1 MAAPRVREI
10 PTGDTTQA
18 GRRARLDA
26 LFQRVLSEITLPT
39 LRKVHARAVELAPP
53 GQKPKREETREY
65 LPIIR
70 VARLSFRLRTTRARR
85 NTVSVRSR
93 Y

>member
-39 LRKVHARAVELAPP
+39 LRNVHARAVELAPP
-53 GQKPKREETREY
+53 DQRPKREETREY
-65 LPIIR
+65 LG
-70 VARLSFRLRTTRARR
+70 
-85 NTVSVRSR
+85 
-93 Y
+93 